1 MEHPPLKTIEEAK
14 QLRVELSGGH
24 VKNLFLKDKKK
35 HYWLLVALE
44 DTSIDLKQMAKTLG
58 TQKLSFANAEE
69 LYENLGIVPGAVSPF
84 AIVNDTNNLV
94 TVVLEEQLIKTNPLN
109 FHPLRNDRTTN
120 IATKDF
126 LKFLE
131 IQNHLPI
138 VVNCSTMMLAK

>member
-1 MEHPPLKTIEEAK
+1 MPFNETQLFNIFDKLGIKTTTVEHPPLKTIEEAK

-84 AIVNDTNNLV
+84 A
-94 TVVLEEQLIKTNPLN
+94 
-109 FHPLRNDRTTN
+109 
-120 IATKDF
+120 
-126 LKFLE
+126 
-131 IQNHLPI
+131 
-138 VVNCSTMMLAK
+138 NC